1 MRKNF
6 VLSAALF
13 ALLLL
18 GGCGQ
23 RAAGSEPA
31 AMPWPSHAPE
41 ATPFVRSREEAGLRH
56 LEETARE
63 QPTESSWEETM
74 ARIYTHVGKFQFKD
88 WELEMFRQL
97 PQDEDFSFVVHTP
110 QFLQGRGELADYI
123 ELAGS
128 FADAGCQA
136 KVKRMDAVQD
146 GVRTVGYVTVVTTTP
161 ARLWELAES
170 MDELLFVEQLYESV
184 DYRFDTVVWPES

>member
-1 MRKNF
+1 MRKHF
-6 VLSAALF
+6 VLSAALC

-18 GGCGQ
+18 CCCGQ
-23 RAAGSEPA
+23 RATESAPT

-41 ATPFVRSREEAGLRH
+41 ATPFVRSREEAKLRH
-56 LEETARE
+56 LEEEARE
-63 QPTESSWEETM
+63 QPSESSWEEM
-74 ARIYTHVGKFQFKD
+74 LERIYVYVGKFRFKD
-88 WELEMFRQL
+88 WEKEMFEQL

-110 QFLQGRGELADYI
+110 QFLRGRGELADYV
-123 ELAGS
+123 ELARR
-128 FADAGCQA
+128 FADAGCEA

-146 GVRTVGYVTVVTTTP
+146 GVQTIGYVTVVTTTP
-161 ARLWELAES
+161 AHLWELAES

>member
-1 MRKNF
+1 MRKNI
-6 VLSAALF
+6 VLSAALCV
-13 ALLLL
+13 LLLL

-23 RAAGSEPA
+23 RAAGSAPA

-41 ATPFVRSREEAGLRH
+41 ATPFVRSREEARTRH
-56 LEETARE
+56 LEEAVLE
-63 QPTESSWEETM
+63 QPAGSSWEETLE
-74 ARIYTHVGKFQFKD
+74 RIYDHVGNFRFKD

-97 PQDEDFSFVVHTP
+97 PQDEDFTFVVHTP
-110 QFLQGRGELADYI
+110 AFLQGRGELADYV

-128 FADAGCQA
+128 FVDAGCQA

-161 ARLWELAES
+161 TRLWELAES
-170 MDELLFVEQLYESV
+170 MDRQLFVEQLYESV